1 MGDFKG
7 TSKDIETIIQ
17 SLRPQFGGKDYHV
30 LNRNCNSFANEFLL
44 RLIGKEIPGYVNRM
58 AHIGS
63 YFSCLLPPQM
73 AGNAPVDDTSGQ
85 HQGDGYQGSSDSNYG
100 SAYRP
105 QRLNNN
111 ASKSNAVSSAAPVS
125 FSSSMGRKLGGTS
138 TETSA
143 DSSPTTSN
151 IGLQVSYL
159 IFHVT

>member
-58 AHIGS
+58 ANIGS

-73 AGNAPVDDTSGQ
+73 AGNAPVDDPSGH
-85 HQGDGYQGSSDSNYG
+85 HQGDSSSDSNYG

-111 ASKSNAVSSAAPVS
+111 TSKSNSVSSAAPVN
-125 FSSSMGRKLGGTS
+125 FSSSTGRKLGGTS
-138 TETSA
+138 GTETSP
-143 DSSPTTSN
+143 STSN
-151 IGLQVSYL
+151 VGLQVSYL
-159 IFHVT
+159 SIQLI